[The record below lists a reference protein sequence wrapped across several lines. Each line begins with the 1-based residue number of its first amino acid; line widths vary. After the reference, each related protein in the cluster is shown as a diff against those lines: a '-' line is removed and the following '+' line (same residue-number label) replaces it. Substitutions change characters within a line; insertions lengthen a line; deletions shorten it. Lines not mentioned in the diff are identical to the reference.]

1 MESIFNPTE
10 EMKRKFNIT
19 DEMLKYAD
27 NACLCP
33 YCFGVFKPFTVTFR
47 IAPESVCGAMRYE
60 TLMSEEK
67 ATAEPYRERRDTQYE
82 EFWKRFPGSEPSD
95 EESRAMVKRPV
106 MHMLLP
112 GHLRGQFVSDNEG
125 FPIGMVD
132 EKGNRSDARVCPH
145 CHNRLPLNFGK
156 YPVKYIALVGI
167 TSSGKTVY
175 LSQLFKN
182 LYMNLND
189 IGYIQVDGIDE
200 VEEFCRANLI
210 RKGKKLPAGNA
221 PDKLTLPV
229 AVTIQNKETREIHTL
244 IFYDIA
250 GENCVNSEQMKK
262 YGPFI
267 VNSDGIIMIVDPS
280 QFPELLDGQEESEE
294 EAAYPG
300 KVIQAM
306 YRAFVAAKSIKGQ
319 SDVPMA
325 VALSKSDLLRPYF
338 ANRNRNSNIFR
349 NINYK
354 EYGRKGFPYNDYL
367 NITMETR
374 MLLEQERS
382 GKAFVDA
389 VKNGFGKSDFFAFS
403 ALNVKPVAKKEEEN
417 GSVYYIIEEDPEVL
431 RIEEPFNW
439 ILYQLGMLEKVD
451 KNKPEE
457 ALDRPK
463 GRGLF
468 RLLKNSK

>member
-1 MESIFNPTE
+1 
-10 EMKRKFNIT
+10 
-19 DEMLKYAD
+19 
-27 NACLCP
+27 
-33 YCFGVFKPFTVTFR
+33 
-47 IAPESVCGAMRYE
+47 
-60 TLMSEEK
+60 
-67 ATAEPYRERRDTQYE
+67 
-82 EFWKRFPGSEPSD
+82 
-95 EESRAMVKRPV
+95 
-106 MHMLLP
+106 
-112 GHLRGQFVSDNEG
+112 
-125 FPIGMVD
+125 
-132 EKGNRSDARVCPH
+132 
-145 CHNRLPLNFGK
+145 
-156 YPVKYIALVGI
+156 
-167 TSSGKTVY
+167 
-175 LSQLFKN
+175 
-182 LYMNLND
+182 LND